1 MAYKHV
7 YDSYNKPGRF
17 ICDTEEDINDLP
29 GVGHVR
35 IGSRAFVTQ
44 GSYRYVLVPSGWKRI
59 NVGAGNASGGGE
71 SGGGSGG
78 ETTKSGVISLDN
90 NQITD
95 PEWLREAEDGIYYG
109 TIDSTSAYT
118 WPYNSML
125 EEGVKYPV
133 FMEVRVSEEGVKMFE
148 CHSNDGEF
156 QSIYDPSFGPT
167 IIFIDIAGGVLV
179 FEDLGDAPQISG

>member
-7 YDSYNKPGRF
+7 YDSYNKRGRF
-17 ICDTEEDINDLP
+17 VCDTEDDINNLP
-29 GVGHVR
+29 GVGSTP

-44 GSYRYVLVPSGWKRI
+44 GSYRYVLWPSGWKKI
-59 NVGAGNASGGGE
+59 NFGASGGSE
-71 SGGGSGG
+71 GG
-78 ETTKSGVISLDN
+78 EVSKSGVISLDN

-118 WPYNSML
+118 WPYSDML
-125 EEGVKYPV
+125 EEGVLYPV

-156 QSIYDPSFGPT
+156 QSIYDPKIGPT

-179 FEDLGDAPQISG
+179 FEDLGDAPQIGG